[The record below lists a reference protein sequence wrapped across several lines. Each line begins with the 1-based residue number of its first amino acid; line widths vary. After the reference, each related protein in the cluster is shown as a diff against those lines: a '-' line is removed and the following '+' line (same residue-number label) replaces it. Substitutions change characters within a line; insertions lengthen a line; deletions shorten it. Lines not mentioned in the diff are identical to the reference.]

1 MKLPKRE
8 NLIMTNSEDPLNFY
22 YYPVIGWVY
31 RKRLINT
38 LSLIKN
44 RRFERILEIGF
55 GSGILFSELNDRGNE
70 LHGIEIHE
78 RIPDVIEKM
87 RDEGLNPI
95 LKQAS
100 IYNISY
106 EDNFFDC
113 IVSVSTF
120 EHLTDLDKAVLEI
133 KRVAKPGAYIV
144 LSFPVRNL
152 VTDMF
157 YSAFGFKPRDLHP
170 NSHNDILNAAAKHL
184 KLLKLKKFPSFLP
197 HDASLYM
204 SALFSKGVDESI
216 SRVQEHFDSIAQ
228 DYDTKWKKR
237 NSYYYQNLKGLYQ
250 EFIQPGKRLLDY
262 GCGTGE
268 IIAALAP
275 SRGVGF
281 DISQEMLKR
290 AKDKFGSKPNLYF
303 TNSATDP
310 ALAAEFD
317 YIILAD
323 VVEHLED
330 VYATFNHIRSLC
342 RPQTRVIISIANPA
356 WEPLLMILEKLKLK
370 MPEGPHK
377 WVKFRKLREILG
389 KTGFSVELEGA
400 RLLVPTR
407 SVPFADFM
415 NRNFHKIFPLKKLG
429 LIGYFVAKPK

>member
-1 MKLPKRE
+1 
-8 NLIMTNSEDPLNFY
+8 MTNSEDPLNFY

-87 RDEGLNPI
+87 CDEGLNPV

-100 IYNISY
+100 IYNIPY

-120 EHLTDLDKAVLEI
+120 EHLTDLDGALAEI
-133 KRVAKPGAYIV
+133 KRVAKPGAHIV

-152 VTDMF
+152 VTDIF

-170 NSHNDILNAAAKHL
+170 NSHNDILNAATKYL

-197 HDASLYM
+197 HNASLYM
-204 SALFSKGVDESI
+204 SALFSKGPHEST
-216 SRVQEHFDSIAQ
+216 SKVQEHFDSIAQ

-250 EFIQPGKRLLDY
+250 EFIPPGKSLLDY

-275 SRGVGF
+275 GRGVGF
-281 DISQEMLKR
+281 DISREMLKR
-290 AKDKFGSKPNLYF
+290 AKDKFGGKPNLYF
-303 TNSATDP
+303 TDSATDP
-310 ALAAEFD
+310 ALADEFD

-330 VYATFNHIRSLC
+330 VYGTFKQIRRLC
-342 RPQTRVIISIANPA
+342 RPRTRVIISIANPI
-356 WEPLLMILEKLKLK
+356 WEPFLYMIEKLKLK

-377 WVKFRKLREILG
+377 WLTFRKLRKILDQM
-389 KTGFSVELEGA
+389 GFSVEWEGT
-400 RLLVPTR
+400 RLLVPTKA
-407 SVPFADFM
+407 VPFADFI
-415 NRNFHKIFPLKKLG
+415 NRNLHKIFLLKKLG
-429 LIGYFVAKPK
+429 LIDYFVVKPK